1 MAPPARTTA
10 SNCSRSSSAGDVHAD
25 IDVGLEDGAFGFHLL
40 ETAVDVPLLHL
51 ELGDAVAQ
59 QAADAVCPLED
70 RHCVT
75 GAGQLLRCSQTGRAT
90 ADNCDLLVGGVR
102 GANRLD
108 PPFVEGLVD
117 DLDLD
122 LLDGDRILVD
132 AQDTGRLTG
141 CGAQTTGELREVVG
155 RVQTLD
161 GVVPVVLVNQVVPLG
176 NQVSERATVVAERNS
191 AVHAT
196 AGLGLEGFLRE
207 LLVDL
212 FPVEQAQRHRPAN
225 RKFARRVLQEAAW
238 ITHELP
244 P

>member
-1 MAPPARTTA
+1 MISTST
-10 SNCSRSSSAGDVHAD
+10 C
-25 IDVGLEDGAFGFHLL
+25 LM
-40 ETAVDVPLLHL
+40 
-51 ELGDAVAQ
+51 
-59 QAADAVCPLED
+59 
-70 RHCVT
+70 VT
-75 GAGQLLRCSQTGRAT
+75 GSWLMPRAQ
-90 ADNCDLLVGGVR
+90 
-102 GANRLD
+102 
-108 PPFVEGLVD
+108 P
-117 DLDLD
+117 
-122 LLDGDRILVD
+122 
-132 AQDTGRLTG
+132 
-141 CGAQTTGELREVVG
+141 TGELREVVG

-161 GVVPVVLVNQVVPLG
+161 GVVPVVLVDQVVPLG